1 MTNDRNIKIEE
12 TIKKERNRLFN
23 FIKKN
28 VSIKEDAEDI
38 LQDVLYQF
46 TTGFEEIEFFEKIS
60 SWLFQTARNRI
71 IDLYRKKKTVSLNY
85 QLPDDDEDEM
95 TLSLADILPDL
106 SSTPD
111 KVYLQDLI
119 WEELQNC
126 LEELPEEQKD
136 VFEMNEF
143 EQMSFKEISEL
154 TGVPVNTLLSR
165 KRYAV
170 LYLRKRLKNIYK
182 EIQK

>member
-1 MTNDRNIKIEE
+1 MVSERNTKIEA
-12 TIKKERNRLFN
+12 TIKKERKRLFN
-23 FIKKN
+23 FIRKN
-28 VSIKEDAEDI
+28 VSIEEDAEDI

-46 TTGFEEIEFFEKIS
+46 TSGFDEIEYFEKVS
-60 SWLFQTARNRI
+60 SWLFQTARNKI
-71 IDLYRKKKTVSLNY
+71 IDLYRKKKPVSINYNLLN
-85 QLPDDDEDEM
+85 DDSNVE

-106 SSTPD
+106 SSSPD

-119 WEELQNC
+119 WEELQDA
-126 LEELPEEQKD
+126 LEELPEEQKV

-182 EIQK
+182 EIQQ

>member
-1 MTNDRNIKIEE
+1 MTNDRNTKIEE

-23 FIKKN
+23 FIRKN
-28 VSIKEDAEDI
+28 VSIEEDAEDI

-46 TTGFEEIEFFEKIS
+46 TAGFEEIEFFEKVS
-60 SWLFQTARNRI
+60 SWLFQTARNKI
-71 IDLYRKKKTVSLNY
+71 IDLYRKKKTVSINY
-85 QLPDDDEDEM
+85 QLSDDDADAES
-95 TLSLADILPDL
+95 LSLADILPDL
-106 SSTPD
+106 SSNPD

-119 WEELQNC
+119 WQEIQDALD
-126 LEELPEEQKD
+126 ELPEEQKD

-154 TGVPVNTLLSR
+154 IGVPVNTLLSR

-182 EIQK
+182 EIQQ

>member
-1 MTNDRNIKIEE
+1 MTNDRNTKIEE

-23 FIKKN
+23 FIRKN
-28 VSIKEDAEDI
+28 VSIEEDAEDI

-46 TTGFEEIEFFEKIS
+46 TTGFDEIEYFEKIS
-60 SWLFQTARNRI
+60 SWLFQTARNKI

-85 QLPDDDEDEM
+85 QLPEDDGDEE

-106 SSTPD
+106 SSNPD

-119 WEELQNC
+119 WQEIQDALD
-126 LEELPEEQKD
+126 ELPEEQKD

-154 TGVPVNTLLSR
+154 IGVPVNTLLSR

-182 EIQK
+182 EIQQ

>member
-1 MTNDRNIKIEE
+1 MTNDRNTKIEE

-28 VSIKEDAEDI
+28 VSIEEDAEDI

-46 TTGFEEIEFFEKIS
+46 TAGFEEIEFFEKVS
-60 SWLFQTARNRI
+60 SWLFQTARNKI
-71 IDLYRKKKTVSLNY
+71 IDLYRKKKTVSINY
-85 QLPDDDEDEM
+85 QLPEDDADEES
-95 TLSLADILPDL
+95 LSLADILPDL
-106 SSTPD
+106 SSNPD

-119 WEELQNC
+119 WQEIQDALD
-126 LEELPEEQKD
+126 ELPEEQKD

-182 EIQK
+182 EIQQ

>member
-1 MTNDRNIKIEE
+1 MVSERNTKIEE
-12 TIKKERNRLFN
+12 TIKKERHKLFN

-28 VSIKEDAEDI
+28 VSIEEDAEDI

-46 TTGFEEIEFFEKIS
+46 TAAFDDIEYFERIS
-60 SWLFQTARNRI
+60 SWLFQTARNKI
-71 IDLYRKKKTVSLNY
+71 IDLYRKKKPISINY
-85 QLPDDDEDEM
+85 QLPEDDSDEE

-106 SSTPD
+106 SSNPD
-111 KVYLQDLI
+111 RVYLQDLI
-119 WEELQNC
+119 WEEIRDA

-154 TGVPVNTLLSR
+154 TKIPVNTLLSR

-170 LYLRKRLKNIYK
+170 LYLRKKLKNIHK
-182 EIQK
+182 EIQQ

>member
-1 MTNDRNIKIEE
+1 MVSERNTKIEA
-12 TIKKERNRLFN
+12 TIKKERKRLFN
-23 FIKKN
+23 FIRKN
-28 VSIKEDAEDI
+28 VSIEEDAEDI

-46 TTGFEEIEFFEKIS
+46 TSGFDEIEYFEKVS
-60 SWLFQTARNRI
+60 SWLFQTARNKI
-71 IDLYRKKKTVSLNY
+71 IDLYRKKKPVSINYNLLN
-85 QLPDDDEDEM
+85 DDSNVE

-106 SSTPD
+106 SSCPD
-111 KVYLQDLI
+111 KVYLQNLI
-119 WEELQNC
+119 WEELQDA
-126 LEELPEEQKD
+126 LEELPEEQKV

-182 EIQK
+182 EIQQ

>member
-1 MTNDRNIKIEE
+1 MTTDRNIKIEE

-23 FIKKN
+23 FIRKN
-28 VSIKEDAEDI
+28 VSVEEDAEDI

-46 TTGFEEIEFFEKIS
+46 TTGFDEIEYFEKIS
-60 SWLFQTARNRI
+60 SWLFQTARNKI

-85 QLPDDDEDEM
+85 QLSEDDADEE

-106 SSTPD
+106 SSNPD

-119 WEELQNC
+119 WEEIQDS

-182 EIQK
+182 EIQQ